1 MKSLFSK
8 LELSSSQ
15 SSLES
20 ISLAA
25 PAKAA
30 QSADRPIRDT
40 RDTGSRQEQ
49 PALPTVI
56 NDIFNVTAVIN
67 DAVNVPVV
75 IEKVLNVE
83 SSSNVTTRR
92 IQRVDEPPLDTVS
105 ETPKPLDDI
114 KENPKCIDAFANSRF
129 GTNLDI
135 SIIAHCPKTQKLLD
149 EKKVAW
155 GTQFELARGVSAGSW
170 TWSDV
175 QSKIDQFT
183 GDNATAASK
192 VPSIMLSRSVAAS
205 DNSLWKELDREQ
217 AAIQE
222 NQGRGL
228 GLMGDWQGST
238 DWHGGRIQQIGR
250 VLKLDDSFKIVL
262 EPCESRR
269 SYRFARFYGSRRFL
283 NLGIPDEILK
293 TENDKV
299 KAYLSHKFIICGRTF
314 VAFHAK
320 DSHVYMVETD
330 EDFERSPPDQREDWC
345 GDQFRLSFRDFI
357 NWHNPL
363 DQPKNYKQ
371 VISKY
376 ATRFALGLSNS
387 VPILEFKEENIM
399 FIDDIT
405 ASDWPIWKEDPPA
418 DKLMTDGC
426 GLINHA
432 ALHQIVKR
440 LGYENVPAAIQ
451 GRIDGSKGLWILHP
465 SDRSPEPKIW
475 IRTSQNKIKNRSFD
489 RAHRIFDLL
498 EPSRASAPISLTKQ
512 SIVNLFCNGISQESL
527 VNMMRDG
534 LEQEVA
540 PLLDWDKP
548 NAMVY
553 LWDVLNKTSGISG
566 SRAKRLS
573 VSLNRALGLE
583 HREWGHTAISADIEE
598 IVKPDDILSATLTR
612 RNMHSG
618 EPESFS
624 EFAMELIQAGFNPAE
639 NRPLYEKIRYVVSET
654 IKSNVEKFRIP
665 IEESLG
671 AFIVPDPLGI
681 LEEGEIYYR
690 FSTPRC
696 DPRTSMQVHV
706 LEGDVVLGR
715 YPIRLPS
722 DMQKA
727 RAVNRRELDRWPDVV
742 IVSTK
747 GKRSLASLLAD
758 GDMDGDELIVIY
770 DQAIVAAFQNKPF
783 TSAPANFYEDN
794 FTRSVEKV
802 EQFCDRA
809 ALISERKA
817 HEAFQLVLI
826 ASLAENNVGIY
837 SSLHEN
843 AIIKYG
849 YGDPISIRL
858 AYIFATLLDASKTGY
873 VSKPGLLESDSRK
886 FGTFSNM
893 MTSGPVSQDILALLK
908 AAGEAKG
915 VELLGR
921 YKAIQWAR
929 TIDPH
934 LKHPYATAIDY
945 AIKAKEKGISLFED
959 ELRRIRAHVDS
970 AYNMWREACDK
981 SRAVKDQFSPTKS
994 NKKPFA
1000 SKKAKA
1006 QVEAEKLAASQAYA
1020 QPIEDIV
1027 LTTNLEQ
1034 VKASFAYTLSPYFG
1048 FSVAFQNCLL
1058 IKAVNSPG
1066 GLAPN
1071 LRIFDEA
1078 KVVSASF
1085 MRALRSCE
1093 SEAHN

>member
-1 MKSLFSK
+1 MITLFSK
-8 LELSSSQ
+8 PELSSGQ

-25 PAKAA
+25 PEKAA
-30 QSADRPIRDT
+30 RSSDRPIRYTSDT
-40 RDTGSRQEQ
+40 SSRQEQ
-49 PALPTVI
+49 PLLPTII
-56 NDIFNVTAVIN
+56 NDIVKWLRCFRDRIKGWLFDPLGATCSDIGRRF
-67 DAVNVPVV
+67 D
-75 IEKVLNVE
+75 IEDFVDDKRDIDRIFKDSWDVE
-83 SSSNVTTRR
+83 
-92 IQRVDEPPLDTVS
+92 
-105 ETPKPLDDI
+105 DI
-114 KENPKCIDAFANSRF
+114 KKENPKTIDDFSNSLF
-129 GTNLDI
+129 GTNLSI
-135 SIIAHCPKTQKLLD
+135 SIIAHCPQTQKLLD
-149 EKKVAW
+149 EKNIAW
-155 GTQFELARGVSAGSW
+155 GTQFELARGVTAGSW

-175 QSKIDQFT
+175 QSKVDHFP
-183 GDNATAASK
+183 GDNATTAIK
-192 VPSIMLSRSVAAS
+192 VPSIMLDRSVAAS

-222 NQGRGL
+222 NKGRGL

-238 DWHGGRIQQIGR
+238 DWYGGRVQQIGR
-250 VLKLDDSFKIVL
+250 VLKKDDSFKVVL
-262 EPCESRR
+262 EPCESKR

-283 NLGIPDEILK
+283 CLGIPDDIIK
-293 TENDKV
+293 SENDQV
-299 KAYLSHKFIICGRTF
+299 MAFLSQKFILCGRTF

-320 DSHVYMVETD
+320 DSHVYMVETN
-330 EDFERSPPDQREDWC
+330 EDYERSPHDWC
-345 GDQFRLSFRDFI
+345 GDEFRMPFRDFI

-363 DQPKNYKQ
+363 DQPRNYKQ

-387 VPILEFKEENIM
+387 VPILEFKEENIV

-405 ASDWPIWKEDPPA
+405 ASDWPIGKEDPPA

-426 GLINHA
+426 GIINHA
-432 ALHQIVKR
+432 ALLLIVKR
-440 LGYENVPAAIQ
+440 LDYENIPAAIQ
-451 GRIDGSKGLWILHP
+451 GRIDGSKGMWILHP
-465 SDRSPEPKIW
+465 SDSSPEPKIW

-498 EPSRASAPISLTKQ
+498 EPSRASAPISLSKQ
-512 SIVNLFCNGISQESL
+512 SIVNLFCNGIPQETL
-527 VNMMRDG
+527 ENMMQDG

-540 PLLDWDKP
+540 PLLEWDKP

-553 LWDVLNKTSGISG
+553 LWNNLNKTSGISG
-566 SRAKRLS
+566 FRARRLA

-583 HREWGHTAISADIEE
+583 HREWGHKAISADIEE
-598 IVKPDDILSATLTR
+598 IVKPDDILPATLSR
-612 RNMHSG
+612 RNVHSG
-618 EPESFS
+618 EPDSFS

-639 NRPLYEKIRYVVSET
+639 NKPLYEKIRYVVSDN
-654 IKSNVEKFRIP
+654 IKSNVEGFRIP
-665 IEESLG
+665 IKESLR
-671 AFIVPDPLGI
+671 AFIVPDPLGV

-727 RAVNRRELDRWPDVV
+727 SAVNRRELDRWPDVV
-742 IVSTK
+742 IISTK

-758 GDMDGDELIVIY
+758 GDMDGDDLIVIY

-783 TSAPANFYEDN
+783 TSAPANFRKEN

-802 EQFCDRA
+802 EQFCDRV
-809 ALISERKA
+809 ALLSERKA

-849 YGDPISIRL
+849 YGHPNSIRL

-873 VSKPGLLESDSRK
+873 VLRPGLLESDCRT
-886 FGTFSNM
+886 FGTFSM
-893 MTSGPVSQDILALLK
+893 MTTSRPFSQDILALLK
-908 AAGEAKG
+908 AAGDEKG
-915 VELLGR
+915 AELLGR
-921 YKAIQWAR
+921 YKANQWTR
-929 TIDPH
+929 TTDPH
-934 LKHPYATAIDY
+934 LKQPYATAIEY
-945 AIKAKEKGISLFED
+945 AIKAKENGIPLFED

-970 AYNMWREACDK
+970 AYHMWNKACDN
-981 SRAVKDQFSPTKS
+981 SRDAKDLFSPTKS
-994 NKKPFA
+994 YKKPFA
-1000 SKKAKA
+1000 STKAKA
-1006 QVEAEKLAASQAYA
+1006 QAEAEKLAASQAYA
-1020 QPIEDIV
+1020 QPIDNIV
-1027 LTTNLEQ
+1027 LTTNLDQ
-1034 VKASFAYTLSPYFG
+1034 VKASYAYTLSAYFG
-1048 FSVAFQNCLL
+1048 FTVAFQQCLL
-1058 IKAVNSPG
+1058 IKAINSPG

-1071 LRIFDEA
+1071 LRIFDDA
-1078 KVVSASF
+1078 KVISSSF

-1093 SEAHN
+1093 GEARN